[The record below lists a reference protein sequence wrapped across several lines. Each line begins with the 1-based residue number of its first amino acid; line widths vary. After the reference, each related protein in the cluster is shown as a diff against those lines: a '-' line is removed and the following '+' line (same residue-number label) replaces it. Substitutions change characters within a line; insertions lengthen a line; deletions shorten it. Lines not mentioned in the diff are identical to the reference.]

1 MNFFEAM
8 CFARVYGA
16 ACGQI
21 DKNTISKQEVDVT
34 IEFLKKFTD
43 NRNDWTQEQKDYY
56 KLMADYVKENIK
68 QDIDR
73 INSL

>member
-8 CFARVYGA
+8 CFARVYGT

-43 NRNDWTQEQKDYY
+43 NRNDWTQEQKDNY
-56 KLMADYVKENIK
+56 KLIADYVKETIK

-73 INSL
+73 NRY

>member
-1 MNFFEAM
+1 MNFFEAT
-8 CFARVYGA
+8 CFARVYGV

-21 DKNTISKQEVDVT
+21 DKSTISKQEVDVT

-43 NRNDWTQEQKDYY
+43 NRNDWTQEQKDNY
-56 KLMADYVKENIK
+56 KLIADYVKENIK

-73 INSL
+73 NRY